1 MDRARAIHHRPRH
14 RARVGGRRRR
24 RRIGGERSRDVT
36 HHSIASGGR
45 RPSSKR
51 VPRESTQ
58 RAHDRG
64 RARSPRRDV
73 PTGRDRPS
81 SRSSSTRAS
90 SHSCGETVSD
100 TVQSCRVGGNFFDW
114 NVDGKCIGNFG
125 ESGVASQ
132 SGGGRADARR
142 DGRRRAS
149 VVACLSSRVTRAR
162 VVTDCVLEV
171 GATRYEMAILSMR
184 DECIF
189 SNFIN

>member
-1 MDRARAIHHRPRH
+1 M
-14 RARVGGRRRR
+14 
-24 RRIGGERSRDVT
+24 
-36 HHSIASGGR
+36 
-45 RPSSKR
+45 
-51 VPRESTQ
+51 
-58 RAHDRG
+58 
-64 RARSPRRDV
+64 
-73 PTGRDRPS
+73 
-81 SRSSSTRAS
+81 
-90 SHSCGETVSD
+90 
-100 TVQSCRVGGNFFDW
+100 GGNFFDW